1 MLLNMNPLGPNLAF
15 VWDVIALVLTFVVI
29 QSLVLVNGVLQK
41 REILPTYITRKVIHI
56 FAAPLYV
63 TCWMLFSGEA
73 ASRYLALI
81 VPLAFIGQFA
91 AIGLGMRKDEAFVN
105 SMSRSGN
112 PRELLGGTMHYA
124 IVMAICTVLF
134 FETAVSQSLPNP
146 AALLILGALAGGD
159 GLADIIGRRYG
170 QGRTFGKSGKSV
182 PGSIAMFVGSAVMSL
197 VLVALFSIGTE
208 LSVGMVFLP
217 VLLLSLLATI
227 VEAISPKGLDNYTI
241 ALAVFVGILIL
252 LLLGMWPF
260 TPLFT
265 L

>member
-15 VWDVIALVLTFVVI
+15 VWDIIALVLTFVVI
-29 QSLVLVNGVLQK
+29 QSLVLVNGFLQK
-41 REILPTYITRKVIHI
+41 REILPIYITYKVIHI

-63 TCWMLFSGEA
+63 ACWLLFSGEA
-73 ASRYLALI
+73 ASRYLAVI
-81 VPLAFIGQFA
+81 VPLAFVAQFA
-91 AIGLGMRKDEAFVN
+91 LIGLGKRKGEAFVN

-112 PRELLGGTMHYA
+112 PRELLGGMMYYA
-124 IVMAICTVLF
+124 IVMVMCTILF
-134 FETAVSQSLPNP
+134 FETAVPQSLPNP

-170 QGRTFGKSGKSV
+170 QGRTFGSSGKSV
-182 PGSIAMFVGSAVMSL
+182 PGSIAMFIGSVVMSL
-197 VLVALFSIGTE
+197 ALVALFSVNTQ

-217 VLLLSLLATI
+217 VLFLSLLATI
-227 VEAISPKGLDNYTI
+227 VEAISPKGIDNYNI
-241 ALAVFVGILIL
+241 AMVVFVGILIL
-252 LLLGMWPF
+252 SRLGIGPF